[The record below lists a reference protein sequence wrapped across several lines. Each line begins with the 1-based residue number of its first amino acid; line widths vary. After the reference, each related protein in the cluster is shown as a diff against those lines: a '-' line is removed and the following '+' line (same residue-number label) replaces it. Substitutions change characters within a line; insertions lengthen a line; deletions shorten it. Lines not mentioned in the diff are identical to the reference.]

1 MLKRSCRLFCVRFFT
16 TVLAGHQTSVV
27 LMGRLV
33 LSNLRVRWRISHAIR
48 RSSIER
54 WWRVV
59 ECSIGLLCAVSRSPA
74 RTRHVLGGHAASIPP
89 RRLKLSLW
97 ARSVCAR
104 RKLAND
110 AKPQT
115 PVTAICC
122 RFVVQRAVKSTTN
135 RKSTTTSCTAQAHI
149 KTKSPAATK
158 SQLFTLLYNSLCVG
172 LVWGKKSTTN
182 RSSVIWA

>member
-110 AKPQT
+110 AKAPNSSYCDLLS
-115 PVTAICC
+115 ICC
-122 RFVVQRAVKSTTN
+122 TTCCKIHNESEVHHNNLYSTSPHKNQKPSCNKITIIHAVVQ
-135 RKSTTTSCTAQAHI
+135 
-149 KTKSPAATK
+149 
-158 SQLFTLLYNSLCVG
+158 
-172 LVWGKKSTTN
+172 LVMRRTCLGQEIHNESK
-182 RSSVIWA
+182 